1 MLILCRHK
9 SSASLQ
15 PPPEKVLQ
23 QYLEE
28 QLIALLIKGPVA
40 KRLAVGDPDAEESGR
55 WEGLGTGCAAPDAY
69 TVHGL
74 RCYGHGGSGTSFRR
88 SDLRLLGVMGRSRP
102 SHPSRPN
109 CCLSSPARVPP
120 LTRRPRGT
128 SCTSTRRRRPATS
141 CCCRCR
147 MGKVRMVASEF
158 ETGTPV
164 IKNRGPTSRAAAA
177 AAVEQDSFVL
187 LQMAPDMWYLELS
200 NISNS

>member
-1 MLILCRHK
+1 MPRNPAAGRGWELDARHLTRTP
-9 SSASLQ
+9 SMASA
-15 PPPEKVLQ
+15 
-23 QYLEE
+23 
-28 QLIALLIKGPVA
+28 A
-40 KRLAVGDPDAEESGR
+40 
-55 WEGLGTGCAAPDAY
+55 TGHD
-69 TVHGL
+69 
-74 RCYGHGGSGTSFRR
+74 GSGTSFRR

-102 SHPSRPN
+102 SHSSRPN
-109 CCLSSPARVPP
+109 CCLSSTARVPP

-141 CCCRCR
+141 CCSRCR

-158 ETGTPV
+158 ETATPV
-164 IKNRGPTSRAAAA
+164 IKNRGPTSRAAA